1 MPSASTIAAT
11 AVAAVILAS
20 AAVPRGEAPGP
31 RSPRPAWA
39 LARRD
44 TILGVDAVIVAA
56 AIRDCLARR
65 HPAHLPVEHWRHAQR
80 LYGAYGNLPLWF
92 KAEGLNEK
100 RVTALVRALIDAT
113 TDGLRLDEYSVDEIA
128 RSVATVRQAKRLTAE
143 EIAAIDV
150 LLSAA
155 YIALASDL
163 LSGQYDPRR
172 LNQAWHVHLQQER
185 LDSAVARSLRDEHL
199 DSALARMR
207 PRDGGYAALQGKLLE
222 LRTIVA
228 RGGWAVVPDGDA
240 LRVGDVASAARLAAV
255 RRRLATEGLG
265 SGVADSVELAP
276 PATLGA
282 ESRRASE
289 VYDATLASA
298 VAQFQAR
305 HGIVVDGILGKET
318 AGAMNVPAAYRL
330 GQIAANL
337 ERFRWL
343 PRSLGERYVLVN
355 VPAFQLE
362 AYDATGKALA
372 MKVIVGAEYE
382 GRRTPVFAD
391 SMEYVVFRPYW
402 LVPPSIQA
410 KELEPQIARDPG
422 FMARGNYEYY
432 VENGRRFIRQRP
444 GPMNA
449 LGLVK
454 FIFPNDFNIYL
465 HDTPQDDLFVED
477 IRAFSHGC
485 IRLENPE
492 RLAKWVLGWTEE
504 QVRDAE
510 QGSDDYR
517 VTLPTKIPVYIVY
530 FTTYVRDGELFF
542 GNDLYSR
549 DSDLVKTVAAGA
561 LPSAETHRAIEALRG
576 LVE

>member
-20 AAVPRGEAPGP
+20 AAVPRGVVPGP
-31 RSPRPAWA
+31 PSPRPAWA
-39 LARRD
+39 PARRD
-44 TILGVDAVIVAA
+44 TILGVDAAIVAA

-80 LYGAYGNLPLWF
+80 LYGAYGNVPLWF
-92 KAEGLNEK
+92 TAEGLHER

-113 TDGLRLDEYSVDEIA
+113 TDGLRLEEYAVDEIA
-128 RSVATVRQAKRLTAE
+128 RSVAAVRQAKRLTAE

-150 LLSAA
+150 RLSAA

-172 LNQAWHVHLQQER
+172 LNQAWHVHLKQER

-222 LRTIVA
+222 VRTIVA
-228 RGGWAVVPDGDA
+228 RGGWAVVPRGRA
-240 LRVGDVASAARLAAV
+240 LRAGDPESAARLAAV
-255 RRRLATEGLG
+255 RQRLAIEGLG
-265 SGVADSVELAP
+265 SGVAESAHLAP
-276 PATLGA
+276 ETTGRL
-282 ESRRASE
+282 ESGASE

-318 AGAMNVPAAYRL
+318 VAAMNVPAAYRL

-343 PRSLGERYVLVN
+343 PRSLGGHYVLVN

-362 AYDATGKALA
+362 AYDAAGKALE

-410 KELEPQIARDPG
+410 RELEPQIAKDPG
-422 FMARGNYEYY
+422 FMTRGNYEYY
-432 VENGRRFIRQRP
+432 FENGRRFIRQRP

-465 HDTPQDDLFVED
+465 HDTPQDELFAQD

-485 IRLENPE
+485 IRLEKPE
-492 RLAKWVLGWTEE
+492 RLAEWVLGWTED

-510 QGSDDYR
+510 QGRDDYR

-561 LPSAETHRAIEALRG
+561 FPSAEALRAIEALRG

>member
-11 AVAAVILAS
+11 AVAAVIIAS

-31 RSPRPAWA
+31 RSPGPAWA

-65 HPAHLPVEHWRHAQR
+65 HPAHFPVEHWRHAQR
-80 LYGAYGNLPLWF
+80 LYGAYGNVPLWF

-100 RVTALVRALIDAT
+100 RVTALVKALIDAT
-113 TDGLRLDEYSVDEIA
+113 TDGLRLEEYAVDEIA
-128 RSVATVRQAKRLTAE
+128 RSVAGVRQAKRLTAE

-207 PRDGGYAALQGKLLE
+207 PRNGGYAALQGKLLE

-228 RGGWAVVPDGDA
+228 RGGWAVVPRGRALRAGDA
-240 LRVGDVASAARLAAV
+240 ESAARLAAV
-255 RRRLATEGLG
+255 RQRLATEGLT
-265 SGVADSVELAP
+265 SGVADSAELAP
-276 PATLGA
+276 AATGGG

-289 VYDATLASA
+289 VYDPTLASA
-298 VAQFQAR
+298 VARFQAR

-318 AGAMNVPAAYRL
+318 VAAMNVPAAYRL

-355 VPAFQLE
+355 VPAFRLE
-362 AYDATGKALA
+362 AYDATGEVLE

-402 LVPPSIQA
+402 LVPPGIQA
-410 KELEPQIARDPG
+410 KELDPQIARDPG

-432 VENGRRFIRQRP
+432 FENGRRFIRQRP

-465 HDTPQDDLFVED
+465 HDTPQDELFAKD

-485 IRLENPE
+485 IRLEQPQ
-492 RLAKWVLGWTEE
+492 RLAQWVLGWTEE
-504 QVRDAE
+504 QVRDAG
-510 QGSDDYR
+510 QGSDDLR

-530 FTTYVRDGELFF
+530 FTTYVRDGELYF

-561 LPSAETHRAIEALRG
+561 LPSAETLRAIEALRG